1 MDFNE
6 DRVHFTLCFCWTVGK
21 ANFLVSM
28 HKFILHLTCSIIINY
43 IKKNSIFFFFFA
55 CITYKISNKINSFF
69 PAKRKFSK
77 LKFIK
82 SYIRSIIFTR
92 KLIGLAIIIYKYV
105 LIKLE
110 NNNLIS
116 KSASKQEEQFL
127 NTHIYRVK

>member
-1 MDFNE
+1 
-6 DRVHFTLCFCWTVGK
+6 
-21 ANFLVSM
+21 M

-43 IKKNSIFFFFFA
+43 IKRIVFFFFFFA

-127 NTHIYRVK
+127 NTHIYIELNKYFIYLIFKY